1 MNWLAL
7 YVVLPLLAVAMGL
20 ALVRLVR
27 GPSVP
32 DRVVSLDLVTT
43 TAVAMLGAMA
53 IAYDE
58 PILLQPAL
66 VVALAAFL
74 GTIAF
79 AFYIEAE

>member
-1 MNWLAL
+1 MSWLAL
-7 YVVLPLLAVAMGL
+7 YVVLPLLAVAMLL

-32 DRVVSLDLVTT
+32 DRVVSVDLVTT
-43 TAVAMLGAMA
+43 CAVAMLGAMA

-66 VVALAAFL
+66 IVALAAFL